1 MKLQR
6 IGLVVSATNDQGY
19 NTIIGALSEPEM
31 LEIFTPVIFG
41 IHKQAV
47 QAIKTVHP
55 EQQLQLN
62 VIQSAEQALDGR
74 VNIIDGYA
82 TEEESLKAIVP
93 AFLHNDIDLIVCLPT
108 EICNTAEKAALSEVF
123 ASSLEIEAN
132 EILDWQICGSCRT
145 LTVSELNL
153 QEINKALRHDFLLI
167 KPRLAVVSA
176 NEELSEEIR
185 ALREEGIFAF
195 GPFKPETLAE
205 TVTLDAYDALVYVG
219 CQPAPSEEEE
229 EDGKLTYGYISGLP
243 MAVTYLSAGQQDS
256 VQGLKEAIYAVIDIT
271 RARISY
277 RRATHNPLEKQ
288 WVPRGR
294 DDFKLDLTKEIGNED

>member
-19 NTIIGALSEPEM
+19 NTLIGALSEPEM

-41 IHKQAV
+41 IHKQAI

-62 VIQSAEQALDGR
+62 VIQAAEQALDGR
-74 VNIIDGYA
+74 VNFIDGYA

-108 EICNTAEKAALSEVF
+108 EICNTAEKAALSEVL
-123 ASSLEIEAN
+123 ANSLEIETK
-132 EILDWQICGSCRT
+132 EILDWQICGNRRT
-145 LTVSELNL
+145 LTVPALDL

-167 KPRLAVVSA
+167 KPRVAVVSA
-176 NEELSEEIR
+176 NEELSADIK

-205 TVTLDAYDALVYVG
+205 TATLDAYDAIVYVG
-219 CQPAPSEEEE
+219 CKPAPAEA
-229 EDGKLTYGYISGLP
+229 EDDQISYGYISGLP
-243 MAVTYLSAGQQDS
+243 MAVAYLNAAQQNS
-256 VQGLKEAIYAVIDIT
+256 VQGLKEAIYATIDIT

-294 DDFKLDLTKEIGNED
+294 DDFKLDLSKEIGSDD

>member
-31 LEIFTPVIFG
+31 LEICTPVIFG
-41 IHKQAV
+41 IHKQAI

-62 VIQSAEQALDGR
+62 VIQTAEQALDGR

-82 TEEESLKAIVP
+82 TEEESLNAIVP
-93 AFLHNDIDLIVCLPT
+93 AFLHNDIDLIVSLPT
-108 EICNTAEKAALSEVF
+108 AICNTAEKAALSEAF
-123 ASSLEIEAN
+123 ASSLEIDN
-132 EILDWQICGSCRT
+132 KEILDWQICGNRRT
-145 LTVSELNL
+145 LTVPTLDL

-167 KPRLAVVSA
+167 KPRIAVVSA
-176 NEELSEEIR
+176 NEDLRAEIK
-185 ALREEGIFAF
+185 AIREEGIFAF
-195 GPFKPETLAE
+195 GPFKPETLGE
-205 TVTLDAYDALVYVG
+205 TATLDAYDAIVYVG
-219 CQPAPSEEEE
+219 CNPAA
-229 EDGKLTYGYISGLP
+229 EDVQLTYSYISGLP
-243 MAVTYLSAGQQDS
+243 MAVTYLKAGQQNS
-256 VQGLKEAIYAVIDIT
+256 VQGLKEAIYATIDIT

-294 DDFKLDLTKEIGNED
+294 DDFKLDLTKEIGNDD

>member
-31 LEIFTPVIFG
+31 LEICTPVIFG
-41 IHKQAV
+41 IHKQAI

-62 VIQSAEQALDGR
+62 VIQTAEQALDGR
-74 VNIIDGYA
+74 VNIVDGYA
-82 TEEESLKAIVP
+82 TEEESLNAIVP
-93 AFLHNDIDLIVCLPT
+93 AFLHNDIDLIVSLPT
-108 EICNTAEKAALSEVF
+108 AICNTAEKAALSEAF
-123 ASSLEIEAN
+123 ASSLEIETN
-132 EILDWQICGSCRT
+132 EILDWQICGNCRT
-145 LTVSELNL
+145 LTVPTLDL
-153 QEINKALRHDFLLI
+153 QEINKALRQNFLLI
-167 KPRLAVVSA
+167 KPRIAVVSA
-176 NEELSEEIR
+176 NEELGTEIK

-195 GPFKPETLAE
+195 GPFKPETLADA
-205 TVTLDAYDALVYVG
+205 VSIDAYDAIVYVG
-219 CQPAPSEEEE
+219 CQPAPA
-229 EDGKLTYGYISGLP
+229 EDGQFSYSYISGLP
-243 MAVTYLSAGQQDS
+243 MAVTYIKAEQQNS
-256 VQGLKEAIYAVIDIT
+256 VQGLKDAIYAVIDIT

-294 DDFKLDLTKEIGNED
+294 DDFKLDLSKEIGADD